1 MVNGPG
7 GLRLYRLPRRNR
19 SRAAAW
25 AAGYARRTVG
35 RLASQELPPATV
47 GGNWLEVPQIAETDD
62 GFPADT
68 AALRAA
74 YVLGRVVDAG
84 LVQSLVQMLVVGAQQ
99 TFKPP
104 PPPPQPTAAAA
115 AGSGGSGRRCC
126 GVVHSYNAS
135 YALQHIC
142 TLRPELVQECD
153 LSIIGQLCDLLTSR
167 LPPSSSSSFDTADR
181 ADYIGM

>member
-1 MVNGPG
+1 MRTRGSVTQGARAELAATWSMVQEASAYTDCPG
-7 GLRLYRLPRRNR
+7 ETGH
-19 SRAAAW
+19 AAAW

-47 GGNWLEVPQIAETDD
+47 GGNWLEVPQTAETDD

-84 LVQSLVQMLVVGAQQ
+84 LVQSLVQMLVAGAQQ

-104 PPPPQPTAAAA
+104 PPRGKQPKARPAPPRPKP
-115 AGSGGSGRRCC
+115 G
-126 GVVHSYNAS
+126 YAS
-135 YALQHIC
+135 KPKAQAPPKPKQSAHQ
-142 TLRPELVQECD
+142 R
-153 LSIIGQLCDLLTSR
+153 LL
-167 LPPSSSSSFDTADR
+167 D
-181 ADYIGM
+181 